1 MRTQDLVATAISNTF
16 RSKLRTT
23 LTVLAIFVGAFTLTL
38 TNAVGAGVSQYVDA
52 QVGSLGSPDVFIMTQ
67 ADETASADDGPVEY
81 DPNGSAMVSSNQG
94 PPGTTTQA
102 LTDADL
108 TAIGDAPGIESVD
121 PVRSV
126 QPDFIENRSGTGPNK
141 RFEFSINATSAVTTA
156 DLTAG
161 AQLNGGTREAELVL
175 PDTYVAALGFDS
187 ANDAVGASVTIGI
200 TDILGEKHTVE
211 ATVVGVS
218 RESLLAAGAGAN
230 DALIAELAEAQ
241 SGGIDTA
248 VTSYGVAIAH
258 FDESLTSEQ
267 ITALK
272 ADLATE
278 GYTAS
283 TIEDQLGAVQTVIT
297 GIVGVLNAFA
307 VIALIAAAFG
317 IINTLLMSVQER
329 TREIGLMKAM
339 GMSGG
344 KVYTLFSLEAIVI
357 GFLGSA
363 IGAGVAIGLGSILSN
378 VLADGLLSG
387 LPGLNILL
395 FEPASVAFVIALV
408 MLIAF
413 LSGTLPA
420 QRAAKQN
427 PIESLRY
434 E

>member
-1 MRTQDLVATAISNTF
+1 MRAQDLVASAISNTF

-52 QVGSLGSPDVFIMTQ
+52 QVGSLGASDVFIVTQ
-67 ADETASADDGPVEY
+67 KPAQGPATDGPVKY
-81 DPNGSAMVSSNQG
+81 DPATSGTNTSSSNG
-94 PPGTTTQA
+94 PPGTTVKA
-102 LTDADL
+102 LAESDL
-108 TAIGDAPGIESVD
+108 TAIAATAGILAVD
-121 PVRSV
+121 PVRMVTPDYV
-126 QPDFIENRSGTGPNK
+126 QNGSGSPYELG
-141 RFEFSINATSAVTTA
+141 INATSAVTTA

-161 AQLNGGTREAELVL
+161 AQLDGGSSEAQLML
-175 PDTYVAALGFDS
+175 PDSFVTPLGFS
-187 ANDAVGASVTIGI
+187 SNADAVGKPVSIGI
-200 TDILGEKHTVE
+200 TDVLGEQHVVD
-211 ATVVGVS
+211 ATIVGVS
-218 RESLLAAGAGAN
+218 LESLLATGAGAN
-230 DALIAELAEAQ
+230 AALITQLADTQA
-241 SGGIDTA
+241 GGMTTT
-248 VTSYGVAIAH
+248 VKSYGVAIAH
-258 FDESLTSEQ
+258 FDSTLSAEGV
-267 ITALK
+267 TALK
-272 ADLATE
+272 SDLDTM
-278 GYTAS
+278 GYTAN
-283 TIEDQLGAVQTVIT
+283 TIADQLGAVQTVIN

-344 KVYTLFSLEAIVI
+344 KVYALFSLEAIVI

-363 IGAGVAIGLGSILSN
+363 IGAGVAVGLGSILSS
-378 VLADGLLSG
+378 VLANGFLSG

-395 FEPASVAFVIALV
+395 FEPTSIAFVILLV

>member
-1 MRTQDLVATAISNTF
+1 MRTKDLVSTAISNTF

-52 QVGSLGSPDVFIMTQ
+52 QVGALGSPDVFIITQ
-67 ADETASADDGPVEY
+67 ADDQAAAGDGPVEY
-81 DPNGSAMVSSNQG
+81 DPNASATIASQQG
-94 PPGTTTQA
+94 PPGTTTKA

-108 TAIGDAPGIESVD
+108 TKIADTAGIKSVD
-121 PVRSV
+121 PIRSV
-126 QPDFIENRSGTGPNK
+126 QPDYIESDSGTPY
-141 RFEFSINATSAVTTA
+141 EFSINATSAVTTA

-161 AQLNGGTREAELVL
+161 SQLDGNSSQAQLVL
-175 PDTYVAALGFDS
+175 PDTFVTPLGFAS
-187 ANDAVGASVTIGI
+187 ADDAVGASVSIGI
-200 TDILGEKHTVE
+200 TDILGEKHTVN
-211 ATVVGVS
+211 ATIVGVS
-218 RESLLAAGAGAN
+218 LESLLASGAGAN
-230 DALIAELAEAQ
+230 DALIVELADAQ
-241 SGGIDTA
+241 SGGIETA
-248 VTSYGVAIAH
+248 VTSYGVAVAH
-258 FDESLTSEQ
+258 FDTALSADGV
-267 ITALK
+267 TALK
-272 ADLATE
+272 ADLAAE

-283 TIEDQLGAVQTVIT
+283 TIEDQLGAVQTVIN

-339 GMSGG
+339 GLGGG

-363 IGAGVAIGLGSILSN
+363 IGAGVAIGLGSALSA
-378 VLADGLLSG
+378 VLSKGLLSG
-387 LPGLNILL
+387 LPGLNILV
-395 FEPASVAFVIALV
+395 FEPLSVAFVIALV

>member
-1 MRTQDLVATAISNTF
+1 MRTKDLVTTAITNTF

-38 TNAVGAGVSQYVDA
+38 TNAVGAGVSEYVDA
-52 QVGSLGSPDVFIMTQ
+52 QVGALGSPDVFIITQ
-67 ADETASADDGPVEY
+67 ATDATAAGDGPVEY
-81 DPNGSAMVSSNQG
+81 DEASSASVSSNQG
-94 PPGTTTQA
+94 PPGTTTKA

-108 TAIGDAPGIESVD
+108 ATIGDTAGIESVD
-121 PVRSV
+121 PIRSV
-126 QPDFIENRSGTGPNK
+126 QPDYIEYDSGTPY
-141 RFEFSINATSAVTTA
+141 EFSINATSAVTTA

-161 AQLNGGTREAELVL
+161 AQLDGSASETQLVL
-175 PDTYVAALGFDS
+175 PDTFVTPLGFAS
-187 ANDAVGASVTIGI
+187 SGDAVGASVSIGI
-200 TDILGEKHTVE
+200 TDILGEKHVVD

-218 RESLLAAGAGAN
+218 LESLLAAGAGAN
-230 DALIAELAEAQ
+230 DALISELADAQ

-248 VTSYGVAIAH
+248 VTSYGVAVAH
-258 FDESLTSEQ
+258 FDTALSANAV
-267 ITALK
+267 TALK
-272 ADLATE
+272 ADLATA
-278 GYTAS
+278 GYAAS
-283 TIEDQLGAVQTVIT
+283 TIEDQLGAVQTVIN

-363 IGAGVAIGLGSILSN
+363 IGAGVAIGLGSALSA
-378 VLADGLLSG
+378 VLSQGLLSG

-395 FEPASVAFVIALV
+395 FEPASVAFVIGLV

>member
-1 MRTQDLVATAISNTF
+1 MRTKDLVTTAISNTF

-52 QVGSLGSPDVFIMTQ
+52 QVGALGSPDVFIITQ
-67 ADETASADDGPVEY
+67 ANDATAAGDGPVEY
-81 DPNGSAMVSSNQG
+81 DAASSASVSSQQG
-94 PPGTTTQA
+94 PPGTTTKA

-108 TAIGDAPGIESVD
+108 ATISDTAGIESVD
-121 PVRSV
+121 PIRSV
-126 QPDFIENRSGTGPNK
+126 QPDYIEYDSGTPY
-141 RFEFSINATSAVTTA
+141 EFSINATSAVTTA

-161 AQLNGGTREAELVL
+161 AQLDGDASEAQLVL
-175 PDTYVAALGFDS
+175 PDTFVTPLGFAS
-187 ANDAVGASVTIGI
+187 AYDAVGASVSIGI
-200 TDILGEKHTVE
+200 TDILGEKHVVD

-218 RESLLAAGAGAN
+218 LESLLAAGAGAN
-230 DALIAELAEAQ
+230 DALIAQLADAQ

-248 VTSYGVAIAH
+248 VTSYGVAVAH
-258 FDESLTSEQ
+258 FDTALSADAV
-267 ITALK
+267 TALK
-272 ADLATE
+272 ADLATA
-278 GYTAS
+278 GYDAS
-283 TIEDQLGAVQTVIT
+283 TIEDQLGAVQTVIN

-363 IGAGVAIGLGSILSN
+363 IGAGVAIGLGSALSA
-378 VLADGLLSG
+378 VLSQGLLAG

-395 FEPASVAFVIALV
+395 FEPASVAFVIGLV

-420 QRAAKQN
+420 QRAARQN

>member
-52 QVGSLGSPDVFIMTQ
+52 QVGALGSPDVFIVAQ
-67 ADETASADDGPVEY
+67 ASQAASADDGPVEY

-108 TAIGDAPGIESVD
+108 ETIGDTAGIESVD

-126 QPDFIENRSGTGPNK
+126 QPDYIENSGSTQ
-141 RFEFSINATSAVTTA
+141 FEFSINATSAVTTA

-161 AQLNGGTREAELVL
+161 AQLDGGSTEPQLVL
-175 PDTYVAALGFDS
+175 PDTFVSPLGFAS
-187 ANDAVGASVTIGI
+187 AEDAVGASVTIGI
-200 TDILGEKHTVE
+200 TDILGEKHTVD

-218 RESLLAAGAGAN
+218 LESLLAAGAGAN
-230 DALIAELAEAQ
+230 DALIAELADAQ

-258 FDESLTSEQ
+258 FDDTLSAEQ

-272 ADLATE
+272 ADLATD

-395 FEPASVAFVIALV
+395 FEPTSVAFVILLV

>member
-1 MRTQDLVATAISNTF
+1 MRTKDLVATAVSNTF

-52 QVGSLGSPDVFIMTQ
+52 QVGSLGSPDVFIITQ
-67 ADETASADDGPVEY
+67 ASDATTAGDSPVEY
-81 DPNGSAMVSSNQG
+81 DASSSASVSSQQG
-94 PPGTTTQA
+94 PPGTTTKA

-108 TAIGDAPGIESVD
+108 TTIGDTAGIKSVD
-121 PVRSV
+121 PIRSV
-126 QPDFIENRSGTGPNK
+126 LPDYIESDSGSQY
-141 RFEFSINATSAVTTA
+141 EFSINATSAVTTA
-156 DLTAG
+156 NLTAG
-161 AQLNGGTREAELVL
+161 AQLDGDATEAQLVL
-175 PDTYVAALGFDS
+175 PDTFVKPLGFAS
-187 ANDAVGASVTIGI
+187 ADDAVGASVSIGI
-200 TDILGEKHTVE
+200 TDILGEKHTVT
-211 ATVVGVS
+211 ATIVGVS
-218 RESLLAAGAGAN
+218 LESLLASGAGAN
-230 DALIAELAEAQ
+230 DALIAELADAQ
-241 SGGIDTA
+241 SGGIETA
-248 VTSYGVAIAH
+248 VTSYGVAVAH
-258 FDESLTSEQ
+258 FDTALSTDAV
-267 ITALK
+267 TALK
-272 ADLATE
+272 ADLAAE
-278 GYTAS
+278 GYTAR
-283 TIEDQLGAVQTVIT
+283 TIEDQLGAVQTVIN

-363 IGAGVAIGLGSILSN
+363 IGAGVAIGLGSALSA
-378 VLADGLLSG
+378 VLSQGLLSG

-395 FEPASVAFVIALV
+395 FEPASVAFVIGLV

>member
-1 MRTQDLVATAISNTF
+1 MRTKDLVATAISNTF

-52 QVGSLGSPDVFIMTQ
+52 QVGALGSPDVFIITQ
-67 ADETASADDGPVEY
+67 ASDAASTGDGPVKY
-81 DPNGSAMVSSNQG
+81 DGTSSSVSSQQG
-94 PPGTTTQA
+94 PPGTTTKA
-102 LTDADL
+102 LTAADL
-108 TAIGDAPGIESVD
+108 TKIGDTAGIVSVD
-121 PVRSV
+121 PIRSV
-126 QPDFIENRSGTGPNK
+126 QPDYVEYDSGTPY
-141 RFEFSINATSAVTTA
+141 EFSINATSAVTTA

-161 AQLNGGTREAELVL
+161 AQLDGGASEAQLVL
-175 PDTYVAALGFDS
+175 PDTYVTPLGFSS
-187 ANDAVGASVTIGI
+187 ADEAVGASVSIGI
-200 TDILGEKHTVE
+200 TDILGAKHTVN
-211 ATVVGVS
+211 AKVVGVS
-218 RESLLAAGAGAN
+218 LESLLASGAGAN
-230 DALIAELAEAQ
+230 DALIAELADAQ
-241 SGGIDTA
+241 SGGIETA
-248 VTSYGVAIAH
+248 VTSYGVAVAH
-258 FDESLTSEQ
+258 FDTALNADG

-272 ADLATE
+272 ADLQSD

-283 TIEDQLGAVQTVIT
+283 TIEDQLGAVQTVIN

-363 IGAGVAIGLGSILSN
+363 IGAGVAIGLGSALSA
-378 VLADGLLSG
+378 VLSRGLLSG

-395 FEPASVAFVIALV
+395 FEPTSVAFVIGLV

>member
-52 QVGSLGSPDVFIMTQ
+52 QVGALGSPDVFIVTQ
-67 ADETASADDGPVEY
+67 ASQTASADDGPVEY
-81 DPNGSAMVSSNQG
+81 DPNGSALVSSNQG

-102 LTDADL
+102 LTNTDL
-108 TAIGDAPGIESVD
+108 TTIGDTAGIVSVD

-126 QPDFIENRSGTGPNK
+126 RPDYIEISGSTQY
-141 RFEFSINATSAVTTA
+141 EFSINATSAVTTA

-161 AQLNGGTREAELVL
+161 AQLDGGSSEAELVL
-175 PDTYVAALGFDS
+175 PDTFVTPLGFDS

-200 TDILGEKHTVE
+200 TDILGEKHTVD

-218 RESLLAAGAGAN
+218 LESLLAAGAGAN

-258 FDESLTSEQ
+258 FDDSLSAEQ

-272 ADLATE
+272 ADLATD

-363 IGAGVAIGLGSILSN
+363 IGAGVAIGLGSILSS

-395 FEPASVAFVIALV
+395 FEPASVAFVILLV

>member
-38 TNAVGAGVSQYVDA
+38 TNAVGAGVSEYVDA
-52 QVGSLGSPDVFIMTQ
+52 QVGSLGSPDVFIVTQ
-67 ADETASADDGPVEY
+67 ATETTDADDGPVEY
-81 DPNGSAMVSSNQG
+81 DPNGSAMVASNQG

-102 LTDADL
+102 LTETDL
-108 TAIGDAPGIESVD
+108 TTIGDLPGIESVD

-126 QPDFIENRSGTGPNK
+126 QPDYIENGAETSAQY
-141 RFEFSINATSAVTTA
+141 EFSINATSAVTTA

-161 AQLNGGTREAELVL
+161 AQLDGDSAEAELVL
-175 PDTYVAALGFDS
+175 PDTFVTPLGFDS
-187 ANDAVGASVTIGI
+187 AEEAVGASVTIGI
-200 TDILGEKHTVE
+200 TDILGEKHIVD

-218 RESLLAAGAGAN
+218 LESILAAGAGAN
-230 DALIAELAEAQ
+230 DALIAELADAQ

-258 FDESLTSEQ
+258 FDDSMTAEQ
-267 ITALK
+267 ITALQ
-272 ADLATE
+272 ADLADD
-278 GYTAS
+278 GYSAR

-297 GIVGVLNAFA
+297 AIVGVLNAFA

-363 IGAGVAIGLGSILSN
+363 IGAGVAIGLGSVLSN
-378 VLADGLLSG
+378 VLADGLFSG

>member
-1 MRTQDLVATAISNTF
+1 MRTGDLVRTAVRNTF

-52 QVGSLGSPDVFIMTQ
+52 QVGALGSPDVFIVTQ
-67 ADETASADDGPVEY
+67 ASQTASADDGPVEY
-81 DPNGSAMVSSNQG
+81 DPNGSALVSSNQG

-102 LTDADL
+102 LTNTDL
-108 TAIGDAPGIESVD
+108 TTIGDTAGLVSVD

-126 QPDFIENRSGTGPNK
+126 RPDYIEISGSTQY
-141 RFEFSINATSAVTTA
+141 EFSINATSAVTTA

-161 AQLNGGTREAELVL
+161 AQLDGGSSEAELVL
-175 PDTYVAALGFDS
+175 PDTFVTPLGFDS

-200 TDILGEKHTVE
+200 TDILGEKHTVD

-218 RESLLAAGAGAN
+218 LESLLAAGAGAN

-258 FDESLTSEQ
+258 FDDSLSAEQ

-272 ADLATE
+272 ADLATD

-363 IGAGVAIGLGSILSN
+363 IGAGVAIGLGSILSS

-395 FEPASVAFVIALV
+395 FEPASVAFVILLV

>member
-1 MRTQDLVATAISNTF
+1 MRTKDLVTTAISNTF

-52 QVGSLGSPDVFIMTQ
+52 QVGSLGAPDVFIITQ
-67 ADETASADDGPVEY
+67 ASDATAAGDGPVEY
-81 DPNGSAMVSSNQG
+81 DASSSASVSSNQG
-94 PPGTTTQA
+94 PPGTTTKA

-108 TAIGDAPGIESVD
+108 QTIGDTAGILSVD
-121 PVRSV
+121 PIRSV
-126 QPDFIENRSGTGPNK
+126 QPDYVEYDSGTPY
-141 RFEFSINATSAVTTA
+141 EFSINATSAVTTA

-161 AQLNGGTREAELVL
+161 AQLDGGASEAQLVL
-175 PDTYVAALGFDS
+175 PDTFVSPLGFAS
-187 ANDAVGASVTIGI
+187 AEDAVGASVSIGI
-200 TDILGEKHTVE
+200 TDILGEKHVVD

-218 RESLLAAGAGAN
+218 LESLLAAGAGAN
-230 DALIAELAEAQ
+230 DALIAELADAQ

-248 VTSYGVAIAH
+248 VTSYGVAVAH
-258 FDESLTSEQ
+258 FDTALSADAV
-267 ITALK
+267 TALK
-272 ADLATE
+272 ADLTTA

-283 TIEDQLGAVQTVIT
+283 TIEDQLGAVQTVIN

-363 IGAGVAIGLGSILSN
+363 IGAAVAIGLGSALSA
-378 VLADGLLSG
+378 VLSQGPLAG

-395 FEPASVAFVIALV
+395 FEPASVAFVIGLV

-420 QRAAKQN
+420 QRAARQN

>member
-1 MRTQDLVATAISNTF
+1 MRTKDLVATAISNTF

-52 QVGSLGSPDVFIMTQ
+52 QVGSLGSPDVFIITQ
-67 ADETASADDGPVEY
+67 ASDATTAGDGPVEY
-81 DPNGSAMVSSNQG
+81 DASSSASVSSQQG
-94 PPGTTTQA
+94 PPGTTTKA

-108 TAIGDAPGIESVD
+108 TTIGDTAGIKSVD
-121 PVRSV
+121 PIRSV
-126 QPDFIENRSGTGPNK
+126 LPDYIESDSGSQY
-141 RFEFSINATSAVTTA
+141 EFSINATSAVTTA
-156 DLTAG
+156 NLTAG
-161 AQLNGGTREAELVL
+161 AQLDGDATEAQLVL
-175 PDTYVAALGFDS
+175 PDTFVKPLGFAS
-187 ANDAVGASVTIGI
+187 ADDAVGASVSIGI
-200 TDILGEKHTVE
+200 TDILGEKHTVT
-211 ATVVGVS
+211 ATIVGVS
-218 RESLLAAGAGAN
+218 LESLLASGAGAN
-230 DALIAELAEAQ
+230 DALIAELADAQ
-241 SGGIDTA
+241 SGGIETA
-248 VTSYGVAIAH
+248 VTSYGVAVAH
-258 FDESLTSEQ
+258 FDTALSTDAV
-267 ITALK
+267 TALK
-272 ADLATE
+272 ADLAAE
-278 GYTAS
+278 GYTAR
-283 TIEDQLGAVQTVIT
+283 TIEDQLGAVQTVIN

-363 IGAGVAIGLGSILSN
+363 IGAGVAIGLGSALSA
-378 VLADGLLSG
+378 VLSQGLLSG

-395 FEPASVAFVIALV
+395 FEPASVAFVIGLV

>member
-1 MRTQDLVATAISNTF
+1 MRTPDLIKTAISNTF

-52 QVGSLGSPDVFIMTQ
+52 QVGSLGSPDVFIVTQ
-67 ADETASADDGPVEY
+67 ASQNAGADDGPVEY
-81 DPNGSAMVSSNQG
+81 DPNGSALVSSNQG

-108 TAIGDAPGIESVD
+108 TMIGDVAGIVSVD

-126 QPDFIENRSGTGPNK
+126 QPDYIANGSGTQYQ
-141 RFEFSINATSAVTTA
+141 FSINATSAVTTA

-161 AQLNGGTREAELVL
+161 AQLDGSSSDAELVL
-175 PDTYVAALGFDS
+175 PDTFVTPLGFDS

-200 TDILGEKHTVE
+200 TDILGEKHTVD

-218 RESLLAAGAGAN
+218 LESLLAAGAGAN
-230 DALIAELAEAQ
+230 DALIAELADAQ

-258 FDESLTSEQ
+258 FDDTLSTEQ
-267 ITALK
+267 ITALQD
-272 ADLATE
+272 DLAAE
-278 GYTAS
+278 GYSAS
-283 TIEDQLGAVQTVIT
+283 TIADQLGAVQTVINA
-297 GIVGVLNAFA
+297 IVGVLNAFA

-363 IGAGVAIGLGSILSN
+363 IGAGVAIGFGSILSN
-378 VLADGLLSG
+378 VLANGLLSG

-395 FEPASVAFVIALV
+395 FEPVSVAFVIALV

>member
-1 MRTQDLVATAISNTF
+1 MRTKDLVTTAISNTF

-52 QVGSLGSPDVFIMTQ
+52 QVGSLGAPDVFIITQ
-67 ADETASADDGPVEY
+67 ASDATAAGDGPVEY
-81 DPNGSAMVSSNQG
+81 DASSSASVSSNQG
-94 PPGTTTQA
+94 PPGTTTKA

-108 TAIGDAPGIESVD
+108 QTIGDTAGILSVD
-121 PVRSV
+121 PIRSV
-126 QPDFIENRSGTGPNK
+126 QPDYVEYDSGSPY
-141 RFEFSINATSAVTTA
+141 EFSINATSAVTTA

-161 AQLNGGTREAELVL
+161 AQLDGGASEAQLVL
-175 PDTYVAALGFDS
+175 PDTFVSPLGFAS
-187 ANDAVGASVTIGI
+187 AEDAVGASVSIGI
-200 TDILGEKHTVE
+200 TDILGEKHVVD

-218 RESLLAAGAGAN
+218 LESLLAAGAGAN
-230 DALIAELAEAQ
+230 DALIAELADAQ

-248 VTSYGVAIAH
+248 VTSYGVAVAH
-258 FDESLTSEQ
+258 FDTALSADAV
-267 ITALK
+267 TALK
-272 ADLATE
+272 ADLTTA

-283 TIEDQLGAVQTVIT
+283 TIEDQLGAVQTVIN

-363 IGAGVAIGLGSILSN
+363 IGAAVAIGLGSALSA
-378 VLADGLLSG
+378 VLSQGPLAG

-395 FEPASVAFVIALV
+395 FEPASVAFVIGLV

>member
-1 MRTQDLVATAISNTF
+1 MRTRDLVATAISNTF

-52 QVGSLGSPDVFIMTQ
+52 QVGSLGSPDVFIVTQ
-67 ADETASADDGPVEY
+67 ASDQSAAGAGPVKY
-81 DPNGSAMVSSNQG
+81 DSTSASVSSQQG
-94 PPGTTTQA
+94 PPGTTTKA
-102 LTDADL
+102 LTAADL
-108 TAIGDAPGIESVD
+108 TKIADTTGIVSVD
-121 PVRSV
+121 PIRAV
-126 QPDFIENRSGTGPNK
+126 QTDFIQSGSGTQYV
-141 RFEFSINATSAVTTA
+141 FSINPTSAVTTA
-156 DLTAG
+156 ELTAG
-161 AQLNGGTREAELVL
+161 AQLDGTAGSAQVVL
-175 PDTYVAALGFDS
+175 PDTFVTPLGFAS
-187 ANDAVGASVTIGI
+187 AADAVGASVSIGI
-200 TDILGEKHTVE
+200 TDILGTKHTVD

-218 RESLLAAGAGAN
+218 LESLLASGAGAN
-230 DALIAELAEAQ
+230 DTLITQLADAQ
-241 SGGIDTA
+241 SGGIKTA
-248 VTSYGVAIAH
+248 VTSYGVAVAK
-258 FDESLTSEQ
+258 FDTALSASDV
-267 ITALK
+267 TALK
-272 ADLATE
+272 SDLAAK
-278 GYTAS
+278 GYSAR
-283 TIEDQLGAVQTVIT
+283 TIADQLGAVQTVIN

-339 GMSGG
+339 GMSGA

-363 IGAGVAIGLGSILSN
+363 IGAGVAIGLGSALSA
-378 VLADGLLSG
+378 VLSKGFLSG

-395 FEPASVAFVIALV
+395 FEPTSVAFVIGLV

>member
-1 MRTQDLVATAISNTF
+1 MRTKDLIATAISNTF

-52 QVGSLGSPDVFIMTQ
+52 QVGALGSPDVFIITQ
-67 ADETASADDGPVEY
+67 ASDATEAGDGPVEY
-81 DPNGSAMVSSNQG
+81 DAESSATVSSRQG
-94 PPGTTTQA
+94 PPGTTTKA

-108 TAIGDAPGIESVD
+108 RAIAETERIESVD
-121 PVRSV
+121 PIRAV
-126 QPDFIENRSGTGPNK
+126 QPDFIEYRSGTQY
-141 RFEFSINATSAVTTA
+141 EFSINATSAVTTA

-161 AQLNGGTREAELVL
+161 AQLDGGANEAQLVL
-175 PDTYVAALGFDS
+175 PDTFVTPLGFAS
-187 ANDAVGASVTIGI
+187 ADQAVGASVSIGI
-200 TDILGEKHTVE
+200 TDILGEKHTVD
-211 ATVVGVS
+211 ATIVGVS
-218 RESLLAAGAGAN
+218 LDSLLAAGAGAN
-230 DALIAELAEAQ
+230 DALIAQLADAQ
-241 SGGIDTA
+241 SGGIDTV
-248 VTSYGVAIAH
+248 VTSYGVAVAH
-258 FDESLTSEQ
+258 FDAAMSDAEV
-267 ITALK
+267 TALK
-272 ADLATE
+272 ADLAAD

-283 TIEDQLGAVQTVIT
+283 TIADQLGAVQTVIN
-297 GIVGVLNAFA
+297 GIVAVLNAFA

-344 KVYTLFSLEAIVI
+344 KVYTLFSLEAIFI

-363 IGAGVAIGLGSILSN
+363 IGAGVAIGLGSALSA
-378 VLADGLLSG
+378 VLSQGFLSG

-395 FEPASVAFVIALV
+395 FEPMSVTFVILLV
-408 MLIAF
+408 MVIAF

>member
-1 MRTQDLVATAISNTF
+1 MRAKDLVATAISNTF

-52 QVGSLGSPDVFIMTQ
+52 QVGALGSPDVFIITQ
-67 ADETASADDGPVEY
+67 ASDATTAGDGPVKY
-81 DPNGSAMVSSNQG
+81 DPNSSASVSSQQG
-94 PPGTTTQA
+94 PPGTTTKA
-102 LTDADL
+102 LTDSDL
-108 TAIGDAPGIESVD
+108 TKIGETAGIVSVD
-121 PVRSV
+121 PIRAV
-126 QPDFIENRSGTGPNK
+126 QPDYIQYDSGAQ
-141 RFEFSINATSAVTTA
+141 FEFSINATSAVTTA

-161 AQLNGGTREAELVL
+161 AQLDGGATEAQLVL
-175 PDTYVAALGFDS
+175 PDSFVTPLGFAS
-187 ANDAVGASVTIGI
+187 ADDAVGASVSIGI
-200 TDILGEKHTVE
+200 TDILGAKHTVN

-218 RESLLAAGAGAN
+218 LESLLAAGAGAN
-230 DALIAELAEAQ
+230 DALIAELADAQ

-248 VTSYGVAIAH
+248 VTSYGVAVAH
-258 FDESLTSEQ
+258 FDNSLSADAV
-267 ITALK
+267 TALK
-272 ADLATE
+272 ADLATQN
-278 GYTAS
+278 YAAS
-283 TIEDQLGAVQTVIT
+283 TIEDQLGAVQTVIN

-363 IGAGVAIGLGSILSN
+363 IGAGVAIGLGSALSA
-378 VLADGLLSG
+378 VLSQGLLSG

-395 FEPASVAFVIALV
+395 FEPAAVAFVILLV

>member
-1 MRTQDLVATAISNTF
+1 MRIQDLVASAISNTF

-52 QVGSLGSPDVFIMTQ
+52 QVGALGSPDVFIVTQ
-67 ADETASADDGPVEY
+67 ASDATSADDGPVPY
-81 DPNGSAMVSSNQG
+81 DPNGSALVSSNQG
-94 PPGTTTQA
+94 PPGTTVQA
-102 LTDADL
+102 LTVADL
-108 TAIGDAPGIESVD
+108 TTIGDTAGIVSVD

-126 QPDFIENRSGTGPNK
+126 QPDYIQNGDGTQY
-141 RFEFSINATSAVTTA
+141 EFSINATSAVTTA

-161 AQLNGGTREAELVL
+161 AQLDGGSSEPQLVL
-175 PDTYVAALGFDS
+175 PDTFVTPLGFTS
-187 ANDAVGASVTIGI
+187 ATDAVGASVTIGI
-200 TDILGEKHTVE
+200 TDILGEKHTLD
-211 ATVVGVS
+211 ATVVGVALK
-218 RESLLAAGAGAN
+218 SLLAAGAGAN
-230 DALIAELAEAQ
+230 DTLIAALASAQ

-258 FDESLTSEQ
+258 FDDSFSAEQ
-267 ITALK
+267 VTALQ
-272 ADLATE
+272 ADLATS
-278 GYTAS
+278 GYTAR
-283 TIEDQLGAVQTVIT
+283 TIADQLGAVQTVIT

-344 KVYTLFSLEAIVI
+344 KVYLLFSLEAIII

-363 IGAGVAIGLGSILSN
+363 IGAGVAIGLGSILSS

-387 LPGLNILL
+387 LPGLSILL
-395 FEPASVAFVIALV
+395 FEPTSVALVIVLV

>member
-1 MRTQDLVATAISNTF
+1 MRTKDLVATAISNTF

-52 QVGSLGSPDVFIMTQ
+52 QVGSLGSPDVFIITQ
-67 ADETASADDGPVEY
+67 ASDATAAGDGPAEY
-81 DPNGSAMVSSNQG
+81 DASSSASVSSRQG
-94 PPGTTTQA
+94 PPGTTTKA

-108 TAIGDAPGIESVD
+108 TTIGDTAGIKSVD
-121 PVRSV
+121 PIRSV
-126 QPDFIENRSGTGPNK
+126 LPDYIEYDSGSQY
-141 RFEFSINATSAVTTA
+141 EFSINATSAVTTA
-156 DLTAG
+156 NLTAG
-161 AQLNGGTREAELVL
+161 AQLDGGATDAQLVL
-175 PDTYVAALGFDS
+175 PDTFVKPLGFAS
-187 ANDAVGASVTIGI
+187 ADDAVGASVSIGI
-200 TDILGEKHTVE
+200 TDILGEKHTVN
-211 ATVVGVS
+211 ATIVGVS
-218 RESLLAAGAGAN
+218 LESLLASGAGAN
-230 DALIAELAEAQ
+230 DALIAELADAQ
-241 SGGIDTA
+241 SGGIETA
-248 VTSYGVAIAH
+248 VTSYGVAVAH
-258 FDESLTSEQ
+258 FDTALSADAV
-267 ITALK
+267 TALK
-272 ADLATE
+272 ADLAAE
-278 GYTAS
+278 GYTAR
-283 TIEDQLGAVQTVIT
+283 TIEDQLGAVQTVIN

-344 KVYTLFSLEAIVI
+344 KVYALFSLEAIVI

-363 IGAGVAIGLGSILSN
+363 IGAGVAIGLGSALSV
-378 VLADGLLSG
+378 VLSQGLLSG

-395 FEPASVAFVIALV
+395 FEPASVAFVIGLV

>member
-1 MRTQDLVATAISNTF
+1 MRTKDLVATAISNTF

-52 QVGSLGSPDVFIMTQ
+52 QVGALGSPDVFIITQ
-67 ADETASADDGPVEY
+67 ASDATAAGDGPVEY
-81 DPNGSAMVSSNQG
+81 DAESSALVASNQG
-94 PPGTTTQA
+94 PPGTTTKA

-108 TAIGDAPGIESVD
+108 TTIAETSGIESVD

-126 QPDFIENRSGTGPNK
+126 QPDYVEYDSGTPY
-141 RFEFSINATSAVTTA
+141 EFSINATSAVTTA

-161 AQLNGGTREAELVL
+161 AQLDGSADEAQLVL
-175 PDTYVAALGFDS
+175 PDMFVTPLGFAS
-187 ANDAVGASVTIGI
+187 ADDAVGASVSIGI
-200 TDILGEKHTVE
+200 TDILGEKHVVD

-218 RESLLAAGAGAN
+218 LESLLAAGAGAN
-230 DALIAELAEAQ
+230 DALIAELAQAQ

-248 VTSYGVAIAH
+248 VTSYGVAVAH
-258 FDESLTSEQ
+258 FDTALSADGIS
-267 ITALK
+267 ALK
-272 ADLATE
+272 ADLATD
-278 GYTAS
+278 GYAAS
-283 TIEDQLGAVQTVIT
+283 TIEDQLGAVQTVIN

-363 IGAGVAIGLGSILSN
+363 IGAGVAIGLGSALSA
-378 VLADGLLSG
+378 VLSQGFLSG

-395 FEPASVAFVIALV
+395 FEPMSVAFVILLV

>member
-1 MRTQDLVATAISNTF
+1 MRAKDLIATAISNTF

-52 QVGSLGSPDVFIMTQ
+52 QVGTLGAADVFIVTQ
-67 ADETASADDGPVEY
+67 KQAQGAATDGPVKY
-81 DPNGSAMVSSNQG
+81 DPATSGTNTSSSNG
-94 PPGTTTQA
+94 PPGTTIKA
-102 LTDADL
+102 LAESDL
-108 TAIGDAPGIESVD
+108 TTIGATAGIVSVD
-121 PVRSV
+121 PVRMVTPDYV
-126 QPDFIENRSGTGPNK
+126 QNANGDQY
-141 RFEFSINATSAVTTA
+141 EFSINATSAVTTA
-156 DLTAG
+156 DLSAG
-161 AQLNGGTREAELVL
+161 KQLDGGSAEAQLML
-175 PDTYVAALGFDS
+175 PDSFVTPLGFSSD
-187 ANDAVGASVTIGI
+187 ADAVGKTVSIGI
-200 TDILGEKHTVE
+200 TDILGTQHVVD
-211 ATVVGVS
+211 ATVVGVAL
-218 RESLLAAGAGAN
+218 ESLLATGAGAN
-230 DALIAELAEAQ
+230 AALITQLADAQ
-241 SGGIDTA
+241 SGGITSS
-248 VTSYGVAIAH
+248 VKSYGVAIAH
-258 FDESLTSEQ
+258 FDPTLSTDG

-272 ADLATE
+272 ADLDSM
-278 GYTAS
+278 GYTAN
-283 TIEDQLGAVQTVIT
+283 TIADQLGAVQTVIN

-363 IGAGVAIGLGSILSN
+363 IGAGVAIGLGSILSS
-378 VLADGLLSG
+378 VLANGFLSG

-395 FEPASVAFVIALV
+395 FEPASTAFVILLV

-420 QRAAKQN
+420 QRAARQN

>member
-1 MRTQDLVATAISNTF
+1 MRAKDLVATAISNTF

-38 TNAVGAGVSQYVDA
+38 TNAVGAGVTQYVDA
-52 QVGSLGSPDVFIMTQ
+52 QVGALGSPDVFIVTQ
-67 ADETASADDGPVEY
+67 ASDATTAGDGPVKY
-81 DPNGSAMVSSNQG
+81 DSNSSASVSSQQG
-94 PPGTTTQA
+94 PPGTTTKA
-102 LTDADL
+102 LTDSDL
-108 TAIGDAPGIESVD
+108 TTIGEIPGITSVD
-121 PVRSV
+121 PIRAV
-126 QPDFIENRSGTGPNK
+126 QPDYIEYAGSQY
-141 RFEFSINATSAVTTA
+141 EFSINATSAVTTA
-156 DLTAG
+156 NLTAG
-161 AQLNGGTREAELVL
+161 AQLDGSASEAQLVL
-175 PDTYVAALGFDS
+175 PDTFVTPLGFAS
-187 ANDAVGASVTIGI
+187 ADDAVGASVSIGI
-200 TDILGEKHTVE
+200 TDILGAKHTVN

-218 RESLLAAGAGAN
+218 LESLLAAGAGAN
-230 DALIAELAEAQ
+230 DALIAELADAQ

-248 VTSYGVAIAH
+248 VTSYGVAVAH
-258 FDESLTSEQ
+258 FDPALSADAV
-267 ITALK
+267 TALK
-272 ADLATE
+272 AELATQN
-278 GYTAS
+278 YTAS
-283 TIEDQLGAVQTVIT
+283 TIEDQLGAVQTVIN

-363 IGAGVAIGLGSILSN
+363 IGAGVAIGLGSALSA
-378 VLADGLLSG
+378 VLSQGLLSG

-395 FEPASVAFVIALV
+395 FEPASVAFVILLV

>member
-1 MRTQDLVATAISNTF
+1 MRAKDLIASAIANTF

-38 TNAVGAGVSQYVDA
+38 TNAVGAGVSQYVDT
-52 QVGSLGSPDVFIMTQ
+52 QIGTLGAADVFIVTQ
-67 ADETASADDGPVEY
+67 KPASGGAADGPVEY
-81 DPNGSAMVSSNQG
+81 DPATSGTITSSSNG
-94 PPGTTTQA
+94 PPGTTVKA
-102 LTDADL
+102 LSEADL
-108 TAIGDAPGIESVD
+108 AAIGRTAGIVSVD
-121 PVRSV
+121 PVRMVTPNYV
-126 QPDFIENRSGTGPNK
+126 QNGSGTQY
-141 RFEFSINATSAVTTA
+141 EFNINATSAVTTA

-161 AQLNGGTREAELVL
+161 AQLDGGSNEPQIVL
-175 PDTYVAALGFDS
+175 PDTYVKPLGFNS
-187 ANDAVGASVTIGI
+187 NTAAVGKSVSIGI
-200 TDILGEKHTVE
+200 TDVLGAQQVVD

-218 RESLLAAGAGAN
+218 RESLLATGAGAN
-230 DALIAELAEAQ
+230 EALITQLSQAQ
-241 SGGIDTA
+241 SGGNTTA
-248 VTSYGVAIAH
+248 VKSYGVAIAH
-258 FDESLTSEQ
+258 FDATLSSSAV
-267 ITALK
+267 TALK
-272 ADLATE
+272 ADLDSA
-278 GYTAS
+278 GYRANTVA
-283 TIEDQLGAVQTVIT
+283 DQLGAVQTVIN

-363 IGAGVAIGLGSILSN
+363 IGAGVAIGLGSILSS
-378 VLADGLLSG
+378 VLSKGFLSG

-395 FEPASVAFVIALV
+395 FEPASVALVILLV

-420 QRAAKQN
+420 QRAARQN

>member
-1 MRTQDLVATAISNTF
+1 VR
-16 RSKLRTT
+16 
-23 LTVLAIFVGAFTLTL
+23 
-38 TNAVGAGVSQYVDA
+38 
-52 QVGSLGSPDVFIMTQ
+52 
-67 ADETASADDGPVEY
+67 Y
-81 DPNGSAMVSSNQG
+81 DPNGSALVSSNQG
-94 PPGTTTQA
+94 PPGTTVQA
-102 LTDADL
+102 LTAADL
-108 TAIGDAPGIESVD
+108 TTIGDIAGIVSVD

-126 QPDFIENRSGTGPNK
+126 QPDYVQNGEGTQY
-141 RFEFSINATSAVTTA
+141 EFSINATSAVTTA

-161 AQLNGGTREAELVL
+161 AQLDGGSGEAQLVL
-175 PDTYVAALGFDS
+175 PDPFVTPLGFTS
-187 ANDAVGASVTIGI
+187 ARDAVGATVTIGI

-211 ATVVGVS
+211 ATVVGVA
-218 RESLLAAGAGAN
+218 RDSLLAAGAGAN
-230 DALIAELAEAQ
+230 DSLIAELADAQ
-241 SGGIDTA
+241 SGGIATA

-258 FDESLTSEQ
+258 FDPAYSAEQ
-267 ITALK
+267 VTALQ
-272 ADLATE
+272 ADLATS
-278 GYTAS
+278 GYTAR
-283 TIEDQLGAVQTVIT
+283 TIADQLGAVQTVIT

-344 KVYTLFSLEAIVI
+344 KVYTLFSLEAIII

-363 IGAGVAIGLGSILSN
+363 IGAAVAIGLGSILSN

-395 FEPASVAFVIALV
+395 FEPASVAFVILLV

-420 QRAAKQN
+420 QRAARQN

>member
-1 MRTQDLVATAISNTF
+1 MRTKDLVATAISNTF

-52 QVGSLGSPDVFIMTQ
+52 QVGALGSPDVLIITQ
-67 ADETASADDGPVEY
+67 ASDATAAGDGPVEY
-81 DPNGSAMVSSNQG
+81 DAESSALVASNQG
-94 PPGTTTQA
+94 PPGTTTKA

-108 TAIGDAPGIESVD
+108 TTIAETSGIESVD

-126 QPDFIENRSGTGPNK
+126 QPDYVEYDSGTPY
-141 RFEFSINATSAVTTA
+141 EFSINATSAVTTA

-161 AQLNGGTREAELVL
+161 AQLDGSADEAQLVL
-175 PDTYVAALGFDS
+175 PDMFVTPLGFAS
-187 ANDAVGASVTIGI
+187 ADDAVGASVSIGI
-200 TDILGEKHTVE
+200 TDILGEKHVVD

-218 RESLLAAGAGAN
+218 LESLLAAGAGAN
-230 DALIAELAEAQ
+230 DALIAELAQAQ

-248 VTSYGVAIAH
+248 VTSYGVAVAH
-258 FDESLTSEQ
+258 FDTALSADGIS
-267 ITALK
+267 ALK
-272 ADLATE
+272 ADLATD
-278 GYTAS
+278 GYAAS
-283 TIEDQLGAVQTVIT
+283 TIEDQLGAVQTVIN

-363 IGAGVAIGLGSILSN
+363 IGAGVAIGLGSALSA
-378 VLADGLLSG
+378 VLSQGFLSG

-395 FEPASVAFVIALV
+395 FEPMSVAFVILLV